1 MSADKPN
8 LLTAQ
13 PVTAFQKLSTRLRFL
28 LAVPAAAAL
37 LYFVDRD
44 PLWPGV
50 AVIAFGELVQ
60 LWAAAHLHKNVA
72 TVKSGPYSLL
82 RNPMYFGRFFV
93 GLGFALMTWRWYLI
107 APYVIAF
114 ALYAQARVL
123 GEEARLR
130 GLFGEEYGQYCTAV
144 NRWFPWPRRLHRHGS
159 ADAGIGTGV
168 PMQSHR
174 WSWKA
179 VRRNHQLRVTIG
191 VALMVA
197 LLWWRAQSP
206 ATFGLGR

>member
-1 MSADKPN
+1 M
-8 LLTAQ
+8 
-13 PVTAFQKLSTRLRFL
+13 
-28 LAVPAAAAL
+28 PAAAAL

-130 GLFGEEYGQYCTAV
+130 GLFGEEYAQYCAAV

-159 ADAGIGTGV
+159 ADASIGTPV

-174 WSWKA
+174 WSWEA

-206 ATFGLGR
+206 APFGLGR